1 MGIVLLFHIYNFAT
15 MSTTFSELR
24 SDLNAQ
30 TSNNRFNM
38 LLAGT
43 LSVASVVIGTLMQWI
58 YNGWGDQKQKD
69 NKAIRNIANMLLI
82 FSAIVGIALL
92 FLIWNNYTSF
102 KKA

>member
-1 MGIVLLFHIYNFAT
+1 
-15 MSTTFSELR
+15 MSSTFSELR

-43 LSVASVVIGTLMQWI
+43 LSVTSVVIGTLMQWI

>member
-1 MGIVLLFHIYNFAT
+1 
-15 MSTTFSELR
+15 MSSTFSELR

-69 NKAIRNIANMLLI
+69 NKAIRNIANILLI